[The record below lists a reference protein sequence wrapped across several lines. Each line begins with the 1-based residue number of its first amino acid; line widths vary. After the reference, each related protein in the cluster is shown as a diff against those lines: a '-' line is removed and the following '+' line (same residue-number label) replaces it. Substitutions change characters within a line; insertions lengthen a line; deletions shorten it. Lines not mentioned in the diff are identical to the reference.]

1 MSNYSI
7 DIQKQADM
15 FKALGNPHRL
25 AIFQR
30 LTTCCVPGTVCEM
43 DDAMSF
49 TVGEIGEELEIAP
62 STISHHLKEL
72 FRAGLIET
80 RRNGKNIDC
89 WIEPKIL
96 EQLSGFFRLTNI
108 ETNLKNNEIE
118 VTP

>member
-7 DIQKQADM
+7 NIQTRADM

-30 LTTCCVPGTVCEM
+30 LTSCCAPGTVSEM
-43 DDAMSF
+43 NAAMHF
-49 TVGEIGEELEIAP
+49 TVGEIGEELDIAP

-80 RRNGKNIDC
+80 RRNGKTIEC
-89 WIEPKIL
+89 WIEPKVL
-96 EQLSGFFRLTNI
+96 EQLAGFFALTNN
-108 ETNLKNNEIE
+108 ETLIKTKTSE
-118 VTP
+118 VNT

>member
-7 DIQKQADM
+7 DIQKRSEM

-30 LTTCCVPGTVCEM
+30 LTSCCEPGTVC
-43 DDAMSF
+43 DVKDAMCF
-49 TVGEIGEELEIAP
+49 TVGEIGEDLDIAP

-80 RRNGKNIDC
+80 RRNGKNIEC
-89 WIEPKIL
+89 WIEPKTL
-96 EQLSGFFRLTNI
+96 EQLSGFFALTSIDN
-108 ETNLKNNEIE
+108 TQTLE
-118 VTP
+118 VEA

>member
-7 DIQKQADM
+7 DIQKRSEM

-30 LTTCCVPGTVCEM
+30 LTSCCAPGTVCEV
-43 DDAMSF
+43 DAALHF
-49 TVGEIGEELEIAP
+49 TVGEIGEELDIAP

-80 RRNGKNIDC
+80 RRNGKSIEC
-89 WIEPKIL
+89 WIEPKTL
-96 EQLSGFFRLTNI
+96 KQLSGFFALTNN
-108 ETNLKNNEIE
+108 ETLE
-118 VTP
+118 V